1 MPRKQKT
8 SKTSTRKNG
17 SAKSPVNG
25 ARKKTNGVHAKT
37 NGARIIARKSGIH
50 GRGVFAADYLG
61 KGERV
66 IEYVGERITHKE
78 ADRRYADEHEWSP
91 HTFLFMVDDK
101 IVIDATRGGN
111 TARWINHSCA
121 PNCEIE
127 EEDKRIYIHALRNIR
142 PGEELSYDYNLVLDE
157 RHTPA
162 VKKAHPCFC
171 GSKKCRGT
179 LIGSKR

>member
-1 MPRKQKT
+1 MPRKQKS
-8 SKTSTRKNG
+8 SKP
-17 SAKSPVNG
+17 SARVNG
-25 ARKKTNGVHAKT
+25 TRTRTNGVRAKT
-37 NGARIIARKSGIH
+37 GGARIIARRSGIH
-50 GRGVFAADYLG
+50 GRGVFATAPIG

-66 IEYVGERITHKE
+66 IEYLGERISHKE

-101 IVIDATRGGN
+101 IVIDATHGGN
-111 TARWINHSCA
+111 TARWINHSCV

-127 EEDKRIYIHALRNIR
+127 EEDKRIFIHALRR
-142 PGEELSYDYNLVLDE
+142 LKPGEELLYDYNLVLDE

-162 VKKAHPCFC
+162 AKKAHPCFC

-179 LIGSKR
+179 LLGNKR

>member
-1 MPRKQKT
+1 MPRK
-8 SKTSTRKNG
+8 RKE
-17 SAKSPVNG
+17 P
-25 ARKKTNGVHAKT
+25 RKKAAKT
-37 NGARIIARKSGIH
+37 ASKSSSLKKTAVIPRIAKNSRIAARKSPIH
-50 GRGVFAADYLG
+50 GRGVFAAAALK
-61 KGERV
+61 KGERL
-66 IEYVGERITHKE
+66 IEYLGERISHKE

-101 IVIDATRGGN
+101 IVIDATHGGN
-111 TARWINHSCA
+111 VARWINHSCA

-127 EEDKRIYIHALRNIR
+127 DEDKRIFIHALRNIR
-142 PGEELSYDYNLVLDE
+142 RGEELSYDYNLILDE